1 MKFLFALIL
10 IIIPFQTSAQ
20 LFSSIEEK
28 AIIELK
34 PEFPAPKEMV
44 TATVK
49 SSYFED
55 LKRAT
60 IVWSI
65 DGAERKR
72 EIGGTTFQ
80 FQAPEAGRNMEL
92 FVTVDRVTSTF
103 ANFINLKT
111 ANLDLIY
118 EANTYTPPFYKG
130 RTLYTPQASIKI
142 AALATMIENG
152 SQLPKNRIIYN
163 WYKNDEKISELS
175 GLGKDSAV
183 FQGDLLSR
191 PFYVSVIAESL
202 NSDLKSKKRILITP
216 TAPKVVLYENNP
228 LFGSVFEKALTGT
241 FNFDREEVGITA
253 VPYFFS
259 ADQRGSGSLKYSWYE
274 NGKTIGNETF
284 GSFINYLN
292 PNKEKNGVSNLEV
305 RVDHSTSFLQSGNN
319 SFKINVLGNQQ
330 SDTMNTNESISF

>member
-10 IIIPFQTSAQ
+10 ILVPLQTSAQ
-20 LFSSIEEK
+20 LFSSFEET
-28 AIIELK
+28 AVIELR
-34 PEFPAPKEMV
+34 PEYPAPKEMV

-49 SSYFED
+49 SSYYED

-60 IVWSI
+60 IVWSV

-80 FQAPEAGRNMEL
+80 FQAPESGRNMEL
-92 FVTVDRVTSTF
+92 FVTVDRETSTF
-103 ANFINLKT
+103 ANFINIRT
-111 ANLDLIY
+111 GNLDLIY
-118 EANTYTPPFYKG
+118 EADTYTPPLYKG
-130 RTLYTPQASIKI
+130 RTLFTPQASIKVS
-142 AALATMIENG
+142 ALATMIEG
-152 SQLPKNRIIYN
+152 GVQLPKSKIIYN
-163 WYKNDEKISELS
+163 WYKNDEKVPELS

-183 FQGDLLSR
+183 FQGDLLSK
-191 PFYVSVIAESL
+191 PFNVSVIAESL
-202 NSDLKSKKRILITP
+202 AGNTRAKKRILISP
-216 TAPKVVLYENNP
+216 TTPKVVLYENNP

-259 ADQRGSGSLKYSWYE
+259 ADQRSSGSLKYSWYE
-274 NGKTIGNETF
+274 NGKSIGDETF
-284 GSFINYLN
+284 SSFINYLN

-305 RVDHSTSFLQSGNN
+305 RINHTNSFLQSGSN

-330 SDTMNTNESISF
+330 SDTMNVNESSAF